1 MRLYPR
7 IKRKLISDVHSCVE
21 TQRIVELANSSF
33 AQLAKWIALA
43 DQWAVLSNLTRE
55 ALTYPNVTE
64 QIDVLEQV
72 VHTRTIQVIPCIP
85 TVCTIYEFIDNV
97 QYTHSKV

>member
-1 MRLYPR
+1 M
-7 IKRKLISDVHSCVE
+7 HSCVE

-33 AQLAKWIALA
+33 AQLAEWIALA

-55 ALTYPNVTE
+55 ALTDPNITK

-72 VHTRTIQVIPCIP
+72 VLTRTVQVIPCIP
-85 TVCTIYEFIDNV
+85 TVLTVYDFIDNV
-97 QYTHSKV
+97 QYTYSKV